1 MRTDECRGMEIPL
14 APATPLDSAGGHP
27 YAAGLWPSATA
38 NWWSRAHRP
47 GTDFPLKSMDLRRP
61 ELRPFLIWLIL
72 WYSAWALLVGFGGYL
87 ETVLEHWPIAAAMA
101 AGSYVAGSTP
111 MGGGTVGFPVLV
123 LLLDQPA
130 TLGRDFSFA
139 VQSVGMTSAS
149 IFILCSRQPLEWP
162 MLRAAMLGSLIGT
175 PLGIFLLAPYAS
187 DLFVKL
193 LFAAMWCSFGLL
205 HLARIRELTSR
216 EGIAPMNL
224 SLDHRIGFSVGLV
237 GSITVASITGVG
249 IDMLLYVV
257 LVLLCHADLKIAI
270 PTSVVLMAFTSLVG
284 IAVKLAFG
292 TVMPGTFENW
302 LAAAPIVAIGAPVGA
317 LVVSRMGRRST
328 LIVVSVLCVAQFV
341 WTLVHER
348 NVLTAWTLGAA
359 LLGVALFLLAFQELY
374 RHGRRLDRRNGSGL
388 GPRAS
393 RSPTLGD
400 SNRSG

>member
-1 MRTDECRGMEIPL
+1 MFRP
-14 APATPLDSAGGHP
+14 PAARLDSTGARP
-27 YAAGLWPSATA
+27 YAAALWLPATA
-38 NWWSRAHRP
+38 PRWSGARQP
-47 GTDFPLKSMDLRRP
+47 GNDYPLRTMDLRRR
-61 ELRPFLIWLIL
+61 ELRPFLIWLVL
-72 WYSAWALLVGFGGYL
+72 LYSSWALLVAFGGHL
-87 ETVLEHWPIAAAMA
+87 ETVLAHWPISVAMA

-123 LLLDQPA
+123 LLLDLPA

-149 IFILCSRQPLEWP
+149 IYILCSRQPLEWP

-193 LFAAMWCSFGLL
+193 LFAGMWCSFGLL
-205 HLARIRELTSR
+205 HLARIRELAGR

-224 SLDHRIGFSVGLV
+224 SFDHRIGFSVGLV

-257 LVLLCHADLKIAI
+257 LVLLCHADLRIAI
-270 PTSVVLMAFTSLVG
+270 PTSVLLMAFTSLVG
-284 IAVKLAFG
+284 ISVKLAFG
-292 TVMPGTFENW
+292 TVMPGTFEHW

-348 NVLTAWTLGAA
+348 DVLTPWTLGAA
-359 LLGVALFLLAFQELY
+359 LLGVALFLLAFQQLY
-374 RHGRRLDRRNGSGL
+374 RHGQRLDRRNGSDL
-388 GPRAS
+388 V
-393 RSPTLGD
+393 
-400 SNRSG
+400 N